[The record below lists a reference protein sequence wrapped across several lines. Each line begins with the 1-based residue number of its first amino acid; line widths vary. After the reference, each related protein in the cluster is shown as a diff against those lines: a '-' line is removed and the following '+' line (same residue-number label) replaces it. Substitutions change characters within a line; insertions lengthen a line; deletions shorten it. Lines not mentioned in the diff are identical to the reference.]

1 MGLSATTT
9 AAAEASKQTTQPKHF
24 WLNHSFTLIV
34 TTCKLGH
41 LKFNYIA
48 TTIGKSFWRLDYWR
62 LQEITGLYLRL
73 PQITIDYWRLLQITV
88 DY

>member
-9 AAAEASKQTTQPKHF
+9 AAAEASKQTTQP
-24 WLNHSFTLIV
+24 FTLIV
-34 TTCKLGH
+34 TTCRLGH

-73 PQITIDYWRLLQITV
+73 LQITGNYWRLLQITV